1 MSPEE
6 TQRILEDMAQVLQ
19 HVLLDERMEAGLAFR
34 DLKAKLHP
42 PRAPRAQTHCP
53 ACDAVLEF
61 HPADSRHHCPEC
73 GFYLLVPLR
82 PESES

>member
-34 DLKAKLHP
+34 DLKAKLYPPRP
-42 PRAPRAQTHCP
+42 PRARRLCP
-53 ACDAVLEF
+53 SCDAALEF
-61 HPADSRHHCPEC
+61 HPADSRHYCPAC
-73 GFYLLVPLR
+73 GFYLLRPLG